1 MAKILVTGGAG
12 YIGSHT
18 IVELLRQNFEIVSID
33 NHSNSYRSIINN
45 IKKLSGKEFDHY
57 ALDLIQKDS
66 LNKIFSDHSDI
77 EGVIHFA
84 ASIEVEESVKKPIDY
99 YQNNLSS
106 LLHVLAYVRDYEVPH
121 FIFSS
126 SCTVYG
132 DKATMPVTEETP
144 MGKPASPYGATKQM
158 GEQIISDSIASGAL
172 DHAVILRYFN
182 PAGAHP
188 SALIGE
194 CPKHPVTHL
203 VPVITQV
210 ASGERPFVAIYGD
223 DYPTRDGSCI
233 RDYIH
238 VCDLARAHVQ
248 ALKYSSASMKESWKA
263 FNLGSGRGVS
273 VKEAIQAFEEA
284 TGEIIPTQIADR
296 RPGDLPAIY
305 ADTSLAESILQWVPE
320 YDLNDIMGTS
330 WEFEKLKHQLL
341 GKAV

>member
-18 IVELLRQNFEIVSID
+18 IVELLRLNYEIVSID
-33 NHSNSYRSIINN
+33 NYSNSYPASIDN
-45 IKKLSGKEFDHY
+45 IKKISGKQFHHY
-57 ALDLIQKDS
+57 SLDLLDMEGLDS
-66 LNKIFSDHSDI
+66 LLRQHEDI
-77 EGVIHFA
+77 TGVIHFA
-84 ASIEVEESVKKPIDY
+84 ASIEVEESVKSPLAY
-99 YQNNLSS
+99 YHNNLLS
-106 LLHVLAYVRDYEVPH
+106 LLHVLQGVRDHGISH

-132 DKATMPVTEETP
+132 DGATMPVTENTP
-144 MGKPASPYGATKQM
+144 IGNPASPYGATKQM
-158 GEQIISDSIASGAL
+158 GEQIITDSLRSGAL

-203 VPVITQV
+203 VPVITEV

-248 ALKYSSASMKESWKA
+248 ALEYSMDSMEKGCKA
-263 FNLGSGRGVS
+263 FNLGSGKGVS
-273 VKEAIQAFEEA
+273 VKEAIHAFEHA
-284 TGEIIPTQIADR
+284 TGKTVPLKIADR

-305 ADTSLAESILQWVPE
+305 ADTSLAKSVLEWTPQ
-320 YDLNDIMGTS
+320 YDLLDIMATA
-330 WEFEKLKHQLL
+330 WKFEQKKVDR
-341 GKAV
+341 KI

>member
-18 IVELLRQNFEIVSID
+18 IVELLRQNYEIVSID
-33 NHSNSYRSIINN
+33 NHSNSHPSILDN
-45 IKKLSGKEFDHY
+45 IKKISGKDFSHY
-57 ALDLIQKDS
+57 HLDLSQQS
-66 LNKIFSDHSDI
+66 TLQTVLSDHPDI
-77 EGVIHFA
+77 EGIIHFA
-84 ASIEVEESVKKPIDY
+84 ASIEVEESVKSPLAY
-99 YQNNLSS
+99 YRNNLTS
-106 LLHVLAYVRDYEVPH
+106 LLHVLEGARDH
-121 FIFSS
+121 DIAHLIFSS

-144 MGKPASPYGATKQM
+144 IGKPASPYGATKQM
-158 GEQIISDSIASGAL
+158 GEQIISDSVRSGAL

-194 CPKHPVTHL
+194 CPKHPVSHL

-210 ASGERPFVAIYGD
+210 ASGERPYVAIYGD

-248 ALKYSSASMKESWKA
+248 ALEYSMGFMEKGWKA
-263 FNLGSGRGVS
+263 FNLGSGKGVS
-273 VKEAIQAFEEA
+273 VKEAIHAFEEA
-284 TGEIIPTQIADR
+284 TGKTISSQISGR

-305 ADTSLAESILQWVPE
+305 ADTSRAKSILKWTPQ
-320 YDLNDIMGTS
+320 YDLFDIMSTA
-330 WEFEKLKHQLL
+330 WKFEQRKSQILD
-341 GKAV
+341 